1 MPNGN
6 EIEINLDHP
15 QEVAGKVLVI
25 DDEESMREA
34 CRQTLEGEDWD
45 AAVAENGAKGLEI
58 LRKMAPNLVLLDLK
72 MPGMSG
78 IEVLQEILN
87 IDSTI
92 SVIIMTGYGTIDV
105 AVDAMKSGAFDF
117 LTKPFDPDRIIEAVR
132 RGLARNRHLKEVAL
146 EDSGTERASIPGEVA
161 KEKSLADR
169 QNILLKGLEALGEY
183 YEFEPAERNFFN
195 ELRYMEAE
203 AKYHAESLG
212 QIEKKEKAVREI
224 VHNIREVDETIE
236 RYEYKKNALQQILL
250 EIQKQVNWLPHYL
263 LVWVSRRLNIP
274 LSEILTVANFY
285 EAFSLEP
292 RGKHIIQGCTGTA
305 CHVRGATDL
314 LIRTTSMLGIGPGE
328 SDPTLQFTFK
338 TVHCMGCCALAPV
351 LKIDDDYYS
360 NPTSPKL
367 KRIFTELQEQTDE
380 NTE

>member
-1 MPNGN
+1 MPNN
-6 EIEINLDHP
+6 DEIEINSDHSR
-15 QEVAGKVLVI
+15 EGTAKIVII

-34 CRQTLEGEDWD
+34 CRQTLEGEGWS
-45 AAVAENGAKGLEI
+45 AAVAENGANGLEI
-58 LRKMAPNLVLLDLK
+58 LRTTGASVVLLDLK

-78 IEVLQEILN
+78 TEVLQEIPG
-87 IDSTI
+87 IDPSI

-132 RGLARNRHLKEVAL
+132 RGLARNRYLKESAFK
-146 EDSGTERASIPGEVA
+146 DPGTGQTSIAGEVS
-161 KEKSLADR
+161 KKKPLADR

-183 YEFEPAERNFFN
+183 YELEPVERNFFN
-195 ELRYMEAE
+195 ELKYIEAE
-203 AKYHAESLG
+203 AKYHSESLG
-212 QIEKKEKAVREI
+212 QIEKKEKAVQEI
-224 VHNIREVDETIE
+224 VHDIREVDVIIE
-236 RYEYKKNALQQILL
+236 RYEYKKSALMQILL
-250 EIQKQVNWLPHYL
+250 EIQKQVNWLPHHL

-314 LIRTTSMLGIGPGE
+314 LTRTSSVLGIGPGE

-351 LKIDDDYYS
+351 LKIDDEYHS
-360 NPTSPKL
+360 NPSTPKL
-367 KRIFTELQEQTDE
+367 ERILTQLQEQTDE
-380 NTE
+380 NAE